1 MGKVCKAIRRI
12 GLLLGLVAALLP
24 LPVFAQENSGS
35 IQIEQLDTDTKEPV
49 AGVKLSLYQIAVSDD
64 SGSYRLTTAFEQI
77 GVNAGDLCSAE
88 KCSDHVELLNRFIE
102 KNNPDAADSKVTGKD
117 GIVDFT
123 ELTDGIYFVKQTNT
137 EEDFQKLGYTY
148 KTDSYLV
155 VLPWT
160 TGEITRNVVCKP
172 KGKITYPENET
183 KIVVYKVWKDQNDKA
198 GRRPESITVGL
209 WCNGKLQEKKILN
222 AANNWTCQWENLN
235 NGKKWEVKELDIPD
249 GYTSEITSEESI
261 YTITNTFTPTVTPG
275 TPDHPDKPDK
285 PGTPSKPNKPVK
297 TGDTTNI
304 AVYVGLLIGAA
315 AVAFGIWIFG
325 KKKKRK

>member
-148 KTDSYLV
+148 KTDELGRIVSVEGRLHMKDREGRLPIKDSIEDIGKGDQKEGDDRGHLV
-155 VLPWT
+155 GDQFDGSNGLENMVPQDAN
-160 TGEITRNVVCKP
+160 INRNDFKNF
-172 KGKITYPENET
+172 ENELA
-183 KIVVYKVWKDQNDKA
+183 KEVKDGKDVKVKIEPVYEGDSRRPSAIVVTY
-198 GRRPESITVGL
+198 SIDGEENVRIFP
-209 WCNGKLQEKKILN
+209 NSQE
-222 AANNWTCQWENLN
+222 E
-235 NGKKWEVKELDIPD
+235 
-249 GYTSEITSEESI
+249 
-261 YTITNTFTPTVTPG
+261 
-275 TPDHPDKPDK
+275 
-285 PGTPSKPNKPVK
+285 
-297 TGDTTNI
+297 
-304 AVYVGLLIGAA
+304 
-315 AVAFGIWIFG
+315 
-325 KKKKRK
+325 